1 MREGKEKK
9 HTEYGDDV
17 LVAAVAAQDTN
28 RRGTRDCGSH
38 DRDNGDDVD
47 DDEVCIVCRE
57 LDAPELLLDAD
68 DEDAAA
74 AAAASAWPC
83 E

>member
-1 MREGKEKK
+1 M
-9 HTEYGDDV
+9 

-68 DEDAAA
+68 DEDAAVV
-74 AAAASAWPC
+74 AAASAWPC